1 MICPV
6 TALNQSWTAAV
17 AGTVAGAGVDA
28 AVMQAVVPCVV
39 LSQQELAMTVIEAL
53 VPHVQLP

>member
-1 MICPV
+1 M
-6 TALNQSWTAAV
+6 
-17 AGTVAGAGVDA
+17 AGTVAGAGGDA